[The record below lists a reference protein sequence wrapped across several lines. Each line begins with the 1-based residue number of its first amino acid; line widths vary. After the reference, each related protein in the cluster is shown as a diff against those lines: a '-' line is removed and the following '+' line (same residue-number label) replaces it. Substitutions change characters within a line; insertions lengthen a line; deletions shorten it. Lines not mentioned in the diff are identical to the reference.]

1 MRQVA
6 SEAEFRAAVEGW
18 IADDPD
24 ARDRAELQALL
35 DLAYASTSADSGAAG
50 SGAVGSGA
58 VGSGA
63 VGSGAVGSGAVGSG
77 AAGSGAR
84 RARGRRARER
94 GRSRNCTTGSRGG
107 SSSGR
112 PGCGGW

>member
-6 SEAEFRAAVEGW
+6 SEAEFRAGVEGW

-35 DLAYASTSADSGAAG
+35 DLAYASTSA
-50 SGAVGSGA
+50 
-58 VGSGA
+58 
-63 VGSGAVGSGAVGSG
+63 GSG
-77 AAGSGAR
+77 AAGSGA
-84 RARGRRARER
+84 AGSGAA
-94 GRSRNCTTGSRGG
+94 GGDSRNCTTGSRGG

>member
-35 DLAYASTSADSGAAG
+35 DWLGSAGLGLRRRSSAAG
-50 SGAVGSGA
+50 SEP
-58 VGSGA
+58 
-63 VGSGAVGSGAVGSG
+63 
-77 AAGSGAR
+77 
-84 RARGRRARER
+84 GRW
-94 GRSRNCTTGSRGG
+94 RNCGTGSRGG
-107 SSSGR
+107 WSSGR
-112 PGCGGW
+112 PGCAAWSPQARTG